1 MQTKRAAH
9 LEEVAR
15 LVQAIVLIQSLSAR
29 DLVGIVVQTGDRCPA
44 EERTARHASVAMQN
58 KDEVLCAIPEKSAQL
73 SNFQAP
79 AASPHARWVRQSS
92 TNLSVHVWPTFAQ
105 QASTTHCFLK
115 RSNGGKGRQLS
126 DSAKI

>member
-1 MQTKRAAH
+1 VQTKRAAH

-73 SNFQAP
+73 SISRHQP
-79 AASPHARWVRQSS
+79 LDHMQDG
-92 TNLSVHVWPTFAQ
+92 SVKAVP
-105 QASTTHCFLK
+105 
-115 RSNGGKGRQLS
+115 
-126 DSAKI
+126 I